1 MALQELVS
9 KKLQLE
15 SKWAN
20 QALQQ
25 GRVTTDMKWI
35 DIEIKDLK
43 KEKVPYTRCE
53 AVDEGWIWSIPVA
66 SRIGSG
72 FIFNRQI
79 TDIEDAKDFF
89 VKHSSF

>member
-1 MALQELVS
+1 MRSLKMALQELVS

-20 QALQQ
+20 QALTQ

-43 KEKVPYTRCE
+43 KRINEQSV
-53 AVDEGWIWSIPVA
+53 VDA
-66 SRIGSG
+66 S
-72 FIFNRQI
+72 
-79 TDIEDAKDFF
+79 KDLF
-89 VKHSSF
+89 KNS